1 MITAE
6 LLRKVRR
13 IEIVTSRVVNELFAG
28 EYQSVFKGRGM
39 EFSEVR
45 EYVEGDDIRTI
56 DWNVT
61 ARMSHPFVKKYV
73 EERELT
79 VMLLVDGSASGAF
92 GTVRQLKRELA
103 AELCA
108 VLALSAIK
116 NNDRVGFVG
125 FTEQVERFIP
135 PRKGRNRVL
144 RVIREALYFQPQHR
158 GTNIAGALE
167 YLARV
172 LKRRSVAFLIS
183 DFLTGGYEKSLSIVA
198 KKHDV
203 IPIVVEDPREMELP
217 PVGFLRLEDAETGKR
232 ILVDTGDPNVLDM
245 FAQMSRQRADERER
259 FFRAHGLDFITISTG
274 SSYVEPLVAFFRA
287 RPHRLGR

>member
-1 MITAE
+1 MITPE
-6 LLRKVRR
+6 LLKKVRK
-13 IEIVTSRVVNELFAG
+13 IEIVTNRMVNEVFAG

-45 EYVEGDDIRTI
+45 EYVAGDDVRTI

-61 ARMSHPFVKKYV
+61 ARMGHPFVKKYV

-92 GTVRQLKRELA
+92 GTVRQMKRELA

-108 VLALSAIK
+108 VLAFSAIK

-125 FTEQVERFIP
+125 FTDQVERFIP
-135 PRKGRNRVL
+135 PKKGRNRVL
-144 RVIREALYFQPQHR
+144 RVIREALYFQPTHR
-158 GTNIAGALE
+158 GTDIAAVLE
-167 YLARV
+167 YLNRV
-172 LKRRSVAFLIS
+172 VKRRSVAFLIS
-183 DFLTGGYEKSLSIVA
+183 DFLTPGYEKSLSIVG

-203 IPIVVEDPREMELP
+203 IPILIADPREIELP
-217 PVGFLRLEDAETGKR
+217 SVGFLRLQDAETGR
-232 ILVDTGDPNVLDM
+232 ETLVDTGDREVLGA
-245 FAQMSRQRADERER
+245 FARMSRHRAEERER

-274 SSYVEPLVAFFRA
+274 HSYVPPLVAFFQTRA
-287 RPHRLGR
+287 HRVAR